1 MKSWKKRWENE
12 LDTIVPALR
21 DDVKNAPIVLSENV
35 KNAAKL
41 TVFERIS
48 VWVNEH
54 KKRFFAGLA
63 TATAAVVAACVVI
76 PVLGTPQ
83 EGGAIVVEINP
94 RAVFSVDKDGIV
106 TAVVATNMDADVILS
121 DEARVNE
128 MTGESVEKATEIFVD
143 YAAQLGYLNLNTQAA
158 IRISGCGE
166 DMTGAIGDALE
177 TYFVSKNAYVAVLA
191 EELEN
196 ADFCNRAGIAVKEK
210 ISELTTSIQN
220 APTLYSEQAS
230 EAEREKLT
238 AQIDSLTAQIAALDD
253 IRILNEQ
260 IEEHSENPAWFL
272 KDYWTVK
279 KTYSQY
285 EEDFGVLMGQMET
298 ALASYETTYGEVI
311 ESNGALIENSVSVAL
326 QKAEKQ
332 QEAELLDLA
341 QTIGE
346 YIEKLGEYFQSRIDS
361 HRKAYETLRT
371 EISKTDYRLYVDGLV
386 QSYGSLAAYWESVNS

>member
-35 KNAAKL
+35 KNAAKPNVL
-41 TVFERIS
+41 ERIS
-48 VWVNEH
+48 LWVNEH

-143 YAAQLGYLNLNTQAA
+143 YAAQLGYLNLNAQAA

-177 TYFVSKNAYVAVLA
+177 TYFVGKNAYVAVLA

-238 AQIDSLTAQIAALDD
+238 AQLDALDD
-253 IRILNEQ
+253 MRVLNDEQ
-260 IEEHSENPAWFL
+260 IEKHSENPARLLPAWFL

-279 KTYSQY
+279 ETYSQY
-285 EEDFGVLMGQMET
+285 TEEFGALMGQT
-298 ALASYETTYGEVI
+298 
-311 ESNGALIENSVSVAL
+311 
-326 QKAEKQ
+326 
-332 QEAELLDLA
+332 
-341 QTIGE
+341 
-346 YIEKLGEYFQSRIDS
+346 SRFGGNDRRI
-361 HRKAYETLRT
+361 
-371 EISKTDYRLYVDGLV
+371 YRRD
-386 QSYGSLAAYWESVNS
+386 